1 MPIGK
6 IDSKSFQIAQQAN
19 AFLRLSVSGGTGGG
33 SSSPSSGRDTVDGA
47 ERAAAE
53 LWRDLGGSQD
63 AVSRC
68 VSGVCA
74 RQGVSV
80 CVQQVVITC
89 SAV

>member
-19 AFLRLSVSGGTGGG
+19 VFLRLSVPGGSGGG
-33 SSSPSSGRDTVDGA
+33 SSSPSSGRDTIDGA
-47 ERAAAE
+47 ERAATE

-68 VSGVCA
+68 VAA

-80 CVQQVVITC
+80 CIQQVVITC
-89 SAV
+89 FSV